1 MKRVR
6 KSRMR
11 LRATTMRM
19 EIRSKEPMKKGRPN
33 TVKKDRM
40 DSNSMVMRRIMET
53 KMANRRSMGMKD
65 KNTVKN
71 KIMVN
76 NND

>member
-1 MKRVR
+1 
-6 KSRMR
+6 
-11 LRATTMRM
+11 
-19 EIRSKEPMKKGRPN
+19 MKKGRPN